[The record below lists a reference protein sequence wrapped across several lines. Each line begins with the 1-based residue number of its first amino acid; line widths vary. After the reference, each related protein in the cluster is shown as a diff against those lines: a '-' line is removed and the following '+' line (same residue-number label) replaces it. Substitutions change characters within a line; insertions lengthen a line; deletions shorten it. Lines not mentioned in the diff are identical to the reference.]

1 MSVKDKKRGRP
12 AEAKRSLSSE
22 SIIKQA
28 KQLMEQDGKVP
39 SIRHLALTLGV
50 DAMAIYHYFKNKNA
64 LLDAMTVSLMN
75 DIYEPTLNEDWEG
88 ELKRLCVSYLELLDK
103 YSGLLETLL
112 SLKSQGPTET
122 FTIRFNTVVHHLKL
136 EENTANDALG
146 LLVDYLHGFALAMK
160 CNPDRNSLNSEM
172 ISGAIKLYCL
182 AIRQQ

>member
-12 AEAKRSLSSE
+12 SEAKRLLNSE
-22 SIIKQA
+22 SIITQA
-28 KQLMEQDGKVP
+28 KLLMEQDGKVP
-39 SIRHLALTLGV
+39 SIRQLALRLGV

-64 LLDAMTVSLMN
+64 LLDAMTLSLMN

-88 ELKRLCVSYLELLDK
+88 ELRRLCVSYLELLDK

-122 FTIRFNTVVHHLKL
+122 FTVRFNTVVSHLDL
-136 EENTANDALG
+136 EKSIADDALG

-160 CNPDRNSLNSEM
+160 CNPDRDSLNSDM
-172 ISGAIKLYCL
+172 IDGALKLYCR
-182 AIRQQ
+182 AIS